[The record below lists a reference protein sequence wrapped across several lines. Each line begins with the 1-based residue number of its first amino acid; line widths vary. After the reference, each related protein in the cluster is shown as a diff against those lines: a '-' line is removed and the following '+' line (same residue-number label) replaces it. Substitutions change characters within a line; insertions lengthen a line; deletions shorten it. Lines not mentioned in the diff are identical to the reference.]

1 MSEQESFLQLKS
13 EIQTLKIKD
22 EYRSKELDALMVK
35 LSDTSTK
42 LNALSENIGRL
53 LAAQDV
59 NKMTDKEFR
68 EEMKILHTRIGDL
81 QYHHFSFE
89 TTEPT
94 THIQVELK
102 GEKDFDF
109 CLYLKKDTPAFRSN
123 ADHAVTGSGNTK
135 TISRHLTLGKWFVSV
150 ECTTTVK
157 AELDGCRGFFNYS
170 GKTSV
175 LNGAAY
181 RIKLVTAK

>member
-1 MSEQESFLQLKS
+1 MPEQESILQLKS

-68 EEMKILHTRIGDL
+68 EEMKILQTRIGDL
-81 QYHHFSFE
+81 QDKMNTMIDKTE
-89 TTEPT
+89 T
-94 THIQVELK
+94 
-102 GEKDFDF
+102 
-109 CLYLKKDTPAFRSN
+109 RM
-123 ADHAVTGSGNTK
+123 NTDINLIYNK
-135 TISRHLTLGKWFVSV
+135 LESLERWRWITI
-150 ECTTTVK
+150 
-157 AELDGCRGFFNYS
+157 
-170 GKTSV
+170 
-175 LNGAAY
+175 GAATFVAWLLTHVVPKY
-181 RIKLVTAK
+181 VN

>member
-1 MSEQESFLQLKS
+1 MSEQESILQLKS

-81 QYHHFSFE
+81 QDKMNTMIDKTE
-89 TTEPT
+89 T
-94 THIQVELK
+94 
-102 GEKDFDF
+102 
-109 CLYLKKDTPAFRSN
+109 RM
-123 ADHAVTGSGNTK
+123 NTDINLIYTK
-135 TISRHLTLGKWFVSV
+135 LESLERWRWITI
-150 ECTTTVK
+150 
-157 AELDGCRGFFNYS
+157 
-170 GKTSV
+170 
-175 LNGAAY
+175 GAATFVAWLLTHVVPKY
-181 RIKLVTAK
+181 VN